1 MSYSISTFSELAAK
15 YPSWEELR
23 AYLTSAEGGSL
34 RVVEPSENEATV
46 IIRYTKG
53 ISDFSLTHVP
63 HFRSVVWNKV
73 TNRPES
79 VAPVKASEGSA
90 PASQTLRISD
100 FAEGTM
106 IQAWKDASGNLR
118 IATRTSLGAKGTFY
132 SPRSFSEL
140 LNDSLEFSLD
150 SMLEPNDFISMVLQH
165 KEHKIVAPVAKNRV
179 FVTHYGDVAAD
190 GTVNFYYDSHTWPN
204 NLASFEPQVYEV
216 NAPAADAQAIFQKMQ
231 NKSHT
236 WQGLVFQSTS
246 SSNRWR
252 MRNPAYMTA
261 RALRGS
267 EATAMERFL
276 RLRAAGETKKYLSYF
291 REENGT
297 MWDLEQLLRQRTLD
311 LYMAYCDMNKLKT
324 KGMRELPYCFRPHV
338 YALHGKYLST
348 LPKPVPVIKQT
359 AIEYVNGLSIQ
370 EQLKLL
376 QGSLEIPL
384 TAAPDASDPPLPA
397 L

>member
-63 HFRSVVWNKV
+63 HFRSVVWNKL

-79 VAPVKASEGSA
+79 VAPVKASEGM
-90 PASQTLRISD
+90 PEASDKLLRVSD
-100 FAEGTM
+100 FVEGTM

-140 LNDSLEFSLD
+140 LNESLDFSLD
-150 SMLEPNDFISMVLQH
+150 SMLGPNDFISMVLQH
-165 KEHKIVAPVAKNRV
+165 KEHKVVAPIAKNRV

-190 GTVNFYYDSHTWPN
+190 GKVIFYYDANTWPN
-204 NLASFEPQVYEV
+204 NLASYEPQVYEA
-216 NAPAADAQAIFQKMQ
+216 NQGDAKAIFQKVQ

-236 WQGLVFQSTS
+236 WQGLVFQSMIS
-246 SSNRWR
+246 SKRWR

-276 RLRAAGETKKYLSYF
+276 RLRAAGETKKYLGYF

-297 MWDLEQLLRQRTLD
+297 MWNLEQLLRQRTLD

-384 TAAPDASDPPLPA
+384 TAAADASDPPLPA

>member
-23 AYLTSAEGGSL
+23 AHLTSAEGGSL
-34 RVVEPSENEATV
+34 RVVEPTATDDTA

-53 ISDFSLTHVP
+53 ISDFSIAHVP

-79 VAPVKASEGSA
+79 VAPVKASEGLPEDS
-90 PASQTLRISD
+90 LRVSD

-106 IQAWKDASGNLR
+106 IQAWKDASGNLQ

-132 SPRSFSEL
+132 SSRSFAEL
-140 LNDSLEFSLD
+140 LNESLEFSLD
-150 SMLEPNDFISMVLQH
+150 SMLGPNDFISMVLQH
-165 KEHKIVAPVAKNRV
+165 KEHKIVAPVTKNRV

-190 GTVNFYYDSHTWPN
+190 GTVTFYYDSHTWPN
-204 NLASFEPQVYEV
+204 NLASFEPQVYE
-216 NAPAADAQAIFQKMQ
+216 AKASDAKAIFQKVQ

-236 WQGLVFQSTS
+236 WQGLVFQSTTS
-246 SSNRWR
+246 SKRWR

-276 RLRAAGETKKYLSYF
+276 RLRAAGETKKYLGYF
-291 REENGT
+291 REENST

-324 KGMRELPYCFRPHV
+324 KVMRELPYCFRPHV

-359 AIEYVNGLSIQ
+359 VIEYVNELSIQ
-370 EQLKLL
+370 EQLKFL
-376 QGSLEIPL
+376 QGSLELPL
-384 TAAPDASDPPLPA
+384 AAAPDASDPPLPA
-397 L
+397 AP